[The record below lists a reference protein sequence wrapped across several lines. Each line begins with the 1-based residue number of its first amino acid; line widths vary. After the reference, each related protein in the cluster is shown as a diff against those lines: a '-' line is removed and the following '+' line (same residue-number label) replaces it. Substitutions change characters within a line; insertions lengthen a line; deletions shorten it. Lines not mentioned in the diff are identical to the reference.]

1 MLRGGL
7 VQSVAENGRE
17 ENHFK
22 ESEESINKG
31 FMTDRRQSMTNNIN
45 NGIDGLLAQQQLTA
59 K

>member
-45 NGIDGLLAQQQLTA
+45 NGIDGLLAQ
-59 K
+59 